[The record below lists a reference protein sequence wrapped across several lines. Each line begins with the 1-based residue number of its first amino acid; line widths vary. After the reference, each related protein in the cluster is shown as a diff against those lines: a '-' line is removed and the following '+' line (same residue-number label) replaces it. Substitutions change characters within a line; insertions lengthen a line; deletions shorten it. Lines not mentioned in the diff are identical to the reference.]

1 MKFKLIEPPR
11 IFEAGRAD
19 IVKLKDCAR
28 IELEPDEQVTFV
40 TESGAE
46 YDVARK
52 SWGFYATPSL
62 NGRLHKFG
70 LRALLVKSPGAMF
83 YIFLVESGKEA
94 DCQHYLEKEG
104 HQIISW
110 LDRDSELE
118 TIERKLKAAPD
129 GD

>member
-1 MKFKLIEPPR
+1 MDVKFTLIEPPR
-11 IFEAGRAD
+11 EFEVGKTE

-28 IELEPDEQVTFV
+28 IRLEPDEQVTFV

-62 NGRLHKFG
+62 NARLQQFG
-70 LRALLVKSPGAMF
+70 LRALLVKSLAGKF

-94 DCQHYLEKEG
+94 DCQRYLDIEG
-104 HQIISW
+104 
-110 LDRDSELE
+110 
-118 TIERKLKAAPD
+118 
-129 GD
+129 